1 MDSISVQTKTFSLT
15 GVPYE
20 NDSDVVSTS
29 AYSWTGIEGGFD
41 VQLSNLNSSVF
52 TRDIQAGDAV
62 VWMSSTPT
70 YGWVVSSIIAPDPS
84 ADYPMRMVEISSGES
99 HYSVP
104 ATELQAPQFSIGDDV
119 IVRESDGQLRAGYHI
134 VGIGYDDGLE
144 YALEDSDN
152 NYITALESDLIRRYG
167 QGD

>member
-1 MDSISVQTKTFSLT
+1 MRTKRFRLT

-20 NDSDVVSTS
+20 NGSDVVSTS

-41 VQLSNLNSSVF
+41 VQLSNLNSGVF
-52 TRDIQAGDAV
+52 TRDIQVGSSV

-70 YGWVVSSIIAPDPS
+70 YGWEVSSIIAPDPS

-104 ATELQAPQFSIGDDV
+104 ATELQVPQFSIGENV
-119 IVRESDGQLRAGYHI
+119 IVRGAGYHI
-134 VGIGYDDGLE
+134 VGIGYNDGLE
-144 YALEDSDN
+144 YVLEDSAN
-152 NYITALESDLIRRYG
+152 NSITALESDLIRRYEP
-167 QGD
+167 GD